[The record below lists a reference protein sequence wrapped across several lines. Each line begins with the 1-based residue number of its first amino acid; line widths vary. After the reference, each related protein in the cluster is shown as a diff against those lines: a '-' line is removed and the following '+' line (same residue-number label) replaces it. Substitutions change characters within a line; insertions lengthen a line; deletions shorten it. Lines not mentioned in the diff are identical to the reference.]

1 MMILTN
7 NFQQLILSIPINCG
21 PCCTMDDGLLT
32 TTLVDSGI
40 LQDGVTVTVNTAGC
54 GLPSGAMSSVFKFCT
69 IM

>member
-40 LQDGVTVTVNTAGC
+40 LQDGVTVTVNTAG
-54 GLPSGAMSSVFKFCT
+54 
-69 IM
+69 